1 MGVWLKRGAAFVWG
15 LPQNLIGGSMALAL
29 RRCGRSQE
37 TFRLACVTRWKLSS
51 GLSLGLF
58 VFVGT
63 YADQRLVVH
72 EYGHCVQSI
81 LLGPL
86 YLPLVVVP
94 SLIWAGLPACSRY
107 RKNRNV
113 SYYAH
118 PIEAWAN
125 RLGERLT
132 HLPTPR

>member
-29 RRCGRSQE
+29 RRCGRGQE

-94 SLIWAGLPACSRY
+94 SIIWAGLPACSRY

>member
-1 MGVWLKRGAAFVWG
+1 MWVLRIVGALWG
-15 LPQNLIGGSMALAL
+15 LPQTLVGGSIAAALAL
-29 RRCGRSQE
+29 GGSPHRSY
-37 TFRLACVTRWKLSS
+37 RLAHVTSWDLRA

-94 SLIWAGLPACSRY
+94 SIIWAGLPACSRY